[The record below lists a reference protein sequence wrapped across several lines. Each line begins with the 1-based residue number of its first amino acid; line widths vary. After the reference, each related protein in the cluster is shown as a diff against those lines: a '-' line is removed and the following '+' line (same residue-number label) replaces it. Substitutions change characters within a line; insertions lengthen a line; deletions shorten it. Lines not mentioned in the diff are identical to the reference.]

1 MEKPWVWGLRERG
14 GFKGFFWRC
23 YVLKSKTVAM
33 GGEME
38 KVLVGFWFRVFMD
51 KNGFRVWVLVQTRQT
66 FNYV

>member
-38 KVLVGFWFRVFMD
+38 KVLVGFWFRVGSGLYYMIIYLFL
-51 KNGFRVWVLVQTRQT
+51 F
-66 FNYV
+66 